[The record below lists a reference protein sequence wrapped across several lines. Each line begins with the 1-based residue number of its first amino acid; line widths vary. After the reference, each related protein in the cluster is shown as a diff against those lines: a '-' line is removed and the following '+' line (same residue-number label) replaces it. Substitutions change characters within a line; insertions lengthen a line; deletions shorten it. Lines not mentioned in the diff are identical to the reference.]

1 MALAATSATTGA
13 SLTPATVTV
22 TTPVLDTA
30 PLLSV
35 AVYSNVTS
43 RVSPT
48 ARSWKSAPGSKV
60 KVPSP
65 LSATAPSP
73 GNAVMA

>member
-1 MALAATSATTGA
+1 MNDPVTAGPSSMALAATSATTGA
-13 SLTPATVTV
+13 SLTPETVTV

-43 RVSPT
+43 RVSPA
-48 ARSWKSAPGSKV
+48 ARSWKSGPDRR
-60 KVPSP
+60 
-65 LSATAPSP
+65 
-73 GNAVMA
+73 